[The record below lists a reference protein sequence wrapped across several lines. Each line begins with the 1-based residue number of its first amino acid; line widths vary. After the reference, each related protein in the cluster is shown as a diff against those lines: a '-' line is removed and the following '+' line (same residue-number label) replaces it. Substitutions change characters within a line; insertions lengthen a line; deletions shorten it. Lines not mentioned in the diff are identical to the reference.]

1 MKDKLIELVKMVNTI
16 SLDHMHILFTK
27 HGKDRIRDKQRE
39 RERERGERERERERE
54 RRERERDRERYSILS
69 SRGTESGF

>member
-39 RERERGERERERERE
+39 RGGERERERERE
-54 RRERERDRERYSILS
+54 REKGREKGREIERDIL
-69 SRGTESGF
+69 F